1 MKRFIIIL
9 LISSAINSFSQNN
22 KLSQELLKINNTYK
36 VNYLGYDYS
45 VDTTV
50 VTVKTN
56 NTQTIKSS
64 YSSVRMN
71 KLGYIDVKVPNNISF
86 ETFISFLEKD
96 STIIKIEFST
106 IGRYNTSN
114 DEFLNK
120 QWYLQVI
127 NAFNAWNVTRG
138 SSNIK
143 VAVLD
148 SGTDWEHYDLGTG
161 NDSYQNIS
169 INLNEDAWTIEN
181 NPSTGNGL
189 DDDNNGLI
197 DDWKGWNYAYNNND
211 VRTSNFHGTFV
222 AGIVSAKTNN
232 NFGIAGIAG
241 GSGTSG
247 VGILPYC
254 IGVNAPISSVLDD
267 AIIDAVDNGAR
278 IVQLSLTVPP
288 SSAIEDAIQYAINTV
303 CNK

>member
-181 NPSTGNGL
+181 NSVVWDL
-189 DDDNNGLI
+189 
-197 DDWKGWNYAYNNND
+197 YS
-211 VRTSNFHGTFV
+211 RT
-222 AGIVSAKTNN
+222 
-232 NFGIAGIAG
+232 
-241 GSGTSG
+241 
-247 VGILPYC
+247 IL
-254 IGVNAPISSVLDD
+254 L
-267 AIIDAVDNGAR
+267 
-278 IVQLSLTVPP
+278 
-288 SSAIEDAIQYAINTV
+288 
-303 CNK
+303 

>member
-114 DEFLNK
+114 DEFLN
-120 QWYLQVI
+120 
-127 NAFNAWNVTRG
+127 
-138 SSNIK
+138 
-143 VAVLD
+143 
-148 SGTDWEHYDLGTG
+148 
-161 NDSYQNIS
+161 
-169 INLNEDAWTIEN
+169 
-181 NPSTGNGL
+181 
-189 DDDNNGLI
+189 NNGIYRSLMLLMLGMLLEEVLI
-197 DDWKGWNYAYNNND
+197 
-211 VRTSNFHGTFV
+211 
-222 AGIVSAKTNN
+222 
-232 NFGIAGIAG
+232 
-241 GSGTSG
+241 
-247 VGILPYC
+247 
-254 IGVNAPISSVLDD
+254 
-267 AIIDAVDNGAR
+267 
-278 IVQLSLTVPP
+278 
-288 SSAIEDAIQYAINTV
+288 
-303 CNK
+303 

>member
-148 SGTDWEHYDLGTG
+148 SGTDWEHYELGTG

-181 NPSTGNGL
+181 NSVVWDL
-189 DDDNNGLI
+189 
-197 DDWKGWNYAYNNND
+197 YS
-211 VRTSNFHGTFV
+211 RT
-222 AGIVSAKTNN
+222 
-232 NFGIAGIAG
+232 
-241 GSGTSG
+241 
-247 VGILPYC
+247 IL
-254 IGVNAPISSVLDD
+254 L
-267 AIIDAVDNGAR
+267 
-278 IVQLSLTVPP
+278 
-288 SSAIEDAIQYAINTV
+288 
-303 CNK
+303 

>member
-106 IGRYNTSN
+106 IG
-114 DEFLNK
+114 
-120 QWYLQVI
+120 
-127 NAFNAWNVTRG
+127 
-138 SSNIK
+138 
-143 VAVLD
+143 
-148 SGTDWEHYDLGTG
+148 
-161 NDSYQNIS
+161 
-169 INLNEDAWTIEN
+169 
-181 NPSTGNGL
+181 
-189 DDDNNGLI
+189 
-197 DDWKGWNYAYNNND
+197 
-211 VRTSNFHGTFV
+211 
-222 AGIVSAKTNN
+222 
-232 NFGIAGIAG
+232 
-241 GSGTSG
+241 
-247 VGILPYC
+247 
-254 IGVNAPISSVLDD
+254 
-267 AIIDAVDNGAR
+267 
-278 IVQLSLTVPP
+278 
-288 SSAIEDAIQYAINTV
+288 
-303 CNK
+303 